1 VKVVALLK
9 RLLNNK
15 TKVMKNCKFILLI
28 FLAVLLHFNS
38 NAQTIFTS
46 DFEDWTGNIPN
57 EWFGVKTN
65 IEIDSIY
72 QYSNSAHS
80 GNYSCRLQNRESSHK
95 RFTTQALSV
104 TQGESYN
111 ISFWVRGKGKIR
123 VGLFDGVNWLYN
135 SYIDVNSTAWEIH
148 SQSIVSGNT
157 ATDAEFILSIHS
169 TDISLDDIQVDDV
182 IITEGTVNNLS
193 IYEIQYTEN
202 SSGDSPYNNQ
212 SVKTTGI
219 VTAVSYNSFF
229 IQDEE
234 GPWNGIYIYSL
245 NFASSVQVGDFVE
258 VLGTVMEYENNTQIS
273 NLSAC
278 NILSTGHNLPNPNII
293 SAAEANTEPYE
304 GTLVQVL
311 NAVCVSLPNQYG
323 EWIINDGDDIKI
335 DDFLFSYT
343 PSLNY
348 TYSITGPV
356 SFAFGSFAI
365 YPREVNDIIEVNN
378 ASGKFEIDI
387 VKVYPNPSSDKLYI
401 SSSKNID
408 YILLYDISGKMI
420 FYNKADTNFFEIDL
434 NKYAKGNYFVKMVFP
449 DSEVVVKSVI
459 IK

>member
-1 VKVVALLK
+1 
-9 RLLNNK
+9 
-15 TKVMKNCKFILLI
+15 MKKCKFILLI

-46 DFEDWTGNIPN
+46 DFEDWTGNVPN

-148 SQSIVSGNT
+148 SQSIVSGNS
-157 ATDAEFILSIHS
+157 ASDAEFILSIHS
-169 TDISLDDIQVDDV
+169 TDVGLDDIQVDDV
-182 IITEGTVNNLS
+182 VINQGSVNNLS
-193 IYEIQYTEN
+193 IYQIQFTEN
-202 SSGDSPYNNQ
+202 ANGDSPYNNQ
-212 SVKTTGI
+212 SVRTSGV

-229 IQDEE
+229 IQDSQ
-234 GPWNGIYIYSL
+234 GPWNGIYIYSPGL
-245 NFASSVQVGDFVE
+245 ASSVQVGDFVE
-258 VLGTVMEYENNTQIS
+258 VFGTVMEYENNTQIS

-278 NILSTGHNLPNPNII
+278 NVLSTGHNLPNPNII

-335 DDFLFSYT
+335 DDFLFSYS
-343 PSLNY
+343 PNLNY
-348 TYSITGPV
+348 SYSITGVV
-356 SFAFGSFAI
+356 SFYFGSFRI
-365 YPREVNDIIEVNN
+365 YPRNANDIIEISTTIEWQNLGV
-378 ASGKFEIDI
+378 FE
-387 VKVYPNPSSDKLYI
+387 VYPNPVSEMLFISSDKNIEEI
-401 SSSKNID
+401 SI
-408 YILLYDISGKMI
+408 YDVTGQMI
-420 FYNKADTNFFEIDL
+420 FYQKADKFCLEIDL
-434 NKYAKGNYFVKMVFP
+434 NTIANGNYFVVTKLYG
-449 DSEVVVKSVI
+449 SEAVLTPI
-459 IK
+459 IKN